1 MQKKKR
7 LDEKKIMSLTK
18 EDLITEEP
26 TMFELNYVDSDVWKQ
41 FEEYMHLLFGEDVDF
56 IHAIRTEE
64 VYFTIESGIMN
75 CIVMNKY

>member
-1 MQKKKR
+1 MHKKKR

-41 FEEYMHLLFGEDVDF
+41 FEEYMHLLFGENVDF
-56 IHAIRTEE
+56 
-64 VYFTIESGIMN
+64 
-75 CIVMNKY
+75 C